1 MKTLADQLHDE
12 SVYED
17 IRFIQDQVM
26 SDGYPNLE
34 AVDRVANRLD
44 WENSEEFANLM
55 YAAQQLEDAM
65 GAMADKCHTAIEK
78 MEANGFI
85 YGKLG

>member
-12 SVYED
+12 SVYDD
-17 IRFIQDQVM
+17 IRFLQDQVM
-26 SDGYPNLE
+26 GDKPNFE

-55 YAAQQLEDAM
+55 YAVNQLEDAM
-65 GAMADKCHTAIEK
+65 GAMADKCHLAIEK
-78 MEANGFI
+78 MEANGFV